1 MNNVIKIQL
10 EDINY
15 LVTECVKR
23 ILSENNIQQQNPNM
37 PQQQIPYS
45 DRMARVVNGSSLPKE
60 AEQYIGTLNNFYG
73 RIAKTAQE
81 NNVAYLDVLKN
92 LQEKITYYL
101 SAGYF
106 GKSQIVTDTV
116 KKFTELISFLYGLYK
131 KEVKKQWAKRGLNEG
146 LFDWYRN
153 WRTDDENEFG
163 VQQKPQD
170 NSGNQYALQQKDG
183 QWMVDLQQELNQLLK
198 WSFLFGPTTIEVTKQ
213 FIQFLNVRRKTI
225 MGMIFGTNGKA
236 FMTKTLKS
244 MRNGLIGVAALA
256 GILGGISSDS
266 TSSMNDVGSAP
277 NNGIEMMAQQQQE
290 ISVNFEINSAELSPE
305 DIQKLQQMSD
315 YDGDIT
321 IIVHQSQN
329 PSGKD
334 ASYEGQLV
342 QQRGQ
347 AVMKALGKQANVQRG
362 DNGIKPYVEVIFN

>member
-1 MNNVIKIQL
+1 MSNVIKIQL

-45 DRMARVVNGSSLPKE
+45 DRMARVVNGASLPKE

-81 NNVAYLDVLKN
+81 NNVAYLDVLRN

-256 GILGGISSDS
+256 GILGGISSDT
-266 TSSMNDVGSAP
+266 TSSMSDVGSAP
-277 NNGIEMMAQQQQE
+277 NGIEMMAQQQQDV
-290 ISVNFEINSAELSPE
+290 SVNFEVNSAELSQE
-305 DIQKLQQMSD
+305 DIQKLQQVSD

-334 ASYEGQLV
+334 ASYEGELV
-342 QQRGQ
+342 QQRGE
-347 AVMKALGKQANVQRG
+347 AVMKAMGRQANVQRG